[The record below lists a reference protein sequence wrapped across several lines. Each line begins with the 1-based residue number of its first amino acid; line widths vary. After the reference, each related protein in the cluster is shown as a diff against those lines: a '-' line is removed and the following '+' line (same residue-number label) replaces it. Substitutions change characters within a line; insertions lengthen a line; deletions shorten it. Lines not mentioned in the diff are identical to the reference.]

1 MQAPFFYGRGFF
13 VSLIFQASGLAYRYP
28 NQPDPLFTGLELTLY
43 AGDHVA
49 LLGVNGSGKTTLLG
63 LLSGTLPL
71 QTGQL
76 TTHAESLYLRQ
87 EDMLTGQQTVLD
99 AVLETYPDLGPLRAE
114 LSRLEAAGVPDPIR
128 YAELLTDFADA
139 GGYDL
144 EASLQA
150 ELGALGY
157 APNLLER
164 PLSELSGGE
173 RRLLRLAAAFARPQ
187 ALYLLDEPTN
197 YLDERATAYLT
208 RKVRETEAACL
219 IVSHDR
225 RFLDETVD
233 GVLELGR
240 GSLRRYRG
248 NYSSFWTQKETEYTE
263 KVRKSEKLKRDI
275 AGLKEQERTYKV
287 WGARKEK
294 EKSGAADKGFV
305 GARAAR
311 LMRRGLQ
318 AKARLQGRIED
329 LTETKPWVEK
339 RYAVA
344 FEPPDLPSGTC
355 LSARDVPV
363 LGRNVSLSVEYG
375 ERWALAGA
383 NGAGKTTLLRTLLGL
398 DTTGLDAAGLDA
410 TDLDTTGKVTWDKG
424 AVIGYLP
431 QRYGNAHDA
440 EPLKTRFTEAD
451 GPAAHILLGALG
463 VSGEAFAQPLAALSE
478 GQKRKVR
485 LVQLI
490 LARPNVLVLD
500 EPTTHLDYV
509 SVEMLEAA
517 LTDFPGTL
525 LLVSH
530 DAYLLART
538 TERRLEL

>member
-1 MQAPFFYGRGFF
+1 M
-13 VSLIFQASGLAYRYP
+13 SLILQASGLSYRYP
-28 NQPDPLFTGLELTLY
+28 DQPDPLFTGLELTLY
-43 AGDHVA
+43 GGEHVA
-49 LLGVNGSGKTTLLG
+49 LLGVNGSGKTTLLE

-76 TTHAESLYLRQ
+76 TVHAEPLYVRQ
-87 EDMLTGQQTVLD
+87 EDALTGQQTVFD
-99 AVLETYPDLGPLRAE
+99 AVLKTYPDLGPLKAE
-114 LSRLEAAGVPDPIR
+114 LSRLEAAGVPYPLR
-128 YAELLTDFADA
+128 YAELLADFAAA

-144 EASLQA
+144 ETTLEA

-157 APNLLER
+157 APELLAR
-164 PLSELSGGE
+164 PLAALSGGE
-173 RRLLRLAAAFARPQ
+173 RRLLRLVAAFARPQ
-187 ALYLLDEPTN
+187 AFYLFDEPTN
-197 YLDERATAYLT
+197 YLDERATAYLV
-208 RKVRETEAACL
+208 RKIRETEAACL

-248 NYSSFWTQKETEYTE
+248 NYSSFWAQRELEHAE
-263 KVRKSEKLKRDI
+263 KVRKSDRLKREI
-275 AGLKEQERTYKV
+275 TGLKEQERTYKV

-311 LMRRGLQ
+311 LMRRGIQ
-318 AKARLQGRIED
+318 AKERLQGRIED
-329 LTETKPWVEK
+329 LEETKPWVDK
-339 RYAVA
+339 RYTVA
-344 FEPPDLPSGTC
+344 FTAPDLPSGVC

-363 LGRNVSLSVEYG
+363 LGRKVSLSVEYG

-383 NGAGKTTLLRTLLGL
+383 NGAGKTTLLRALLGS
-398 DTTGLDAAGLDA
+398 DSSPGH
-410 TDLDTTGKVTWDKG
+410 VTWDKG

-431 QRYGNAHDA
+431 QRYSGAHDA
-440 EPLKTRFTEAD
+440 QPLEARFAEAD
-451 GPAAHILLGALG
+451 GPAARTLLGALG
-463 VSGEAFAQPLAALSE
+463 VSGEAFTRPTAALSE

-485 LVQLI
+485 LAELI
-490 LARPNVLVLD
+490 LQRPNVLILD

-517 LTDFPGTL
+517 LRDFPGTL
-525 LLVSH
+525 ILVSH
-530 DAYLLART
+530 DVYLRERT
-538 TERRLEL
+538 TERRLELPG

>member
-1 MQAPFFYGRGFF
+1 M
-13 VSLIFQASGLAYRYP
+13 SLILQASGLAYRYP
-28 NQPDPLFTGLELTLY
+28 AQPEPLFVGLELSLY

-49 LLGVNGSGKTTLLG
+49 LLGVNGSGKTTLLE

-76 TTHAESLYLRQ
+76 TAHAESLYLQQ
-87 EDMLTGQQTVLD
+87 EDALTDRQTVLD
-99 AVLETYPDLGPLRAE
+99 AALATYPDLGPLRAE
-114 LSRLEAAGVPDPIR
+114 LSRLEAAGVPDPLR
-128 YAELLTDFADA
+128 YAELLTDFAEL

-157 APNLLER
+157 APDLLER

-173 RRLLRLAAAFARPQ
+173 RRLLRLVAAFARPQ

-208 RKVRETEAACL
+208 RKIRETEAACL

-248 NYSSFWTQKETEYTE
+248 NYSSFWTQKETEHE
-263 KVRKSEKLKRDI
+263 KRVKKSTKLRREI
-275 AGLKEQERTYKV
+275 VGLKEQERTYKV

-294 EKSGAADKGFV
+294 EKSGLAD
-305 GARAAR
+305 RSAR

-318 AKARLQGRIED
+318 AKARLQERIED
-329 LTETKPWVEK
+329 LEETKPWIEK

-344 FEPPDLPSGTC
+344 FEPPDLPAGVC
-355 LSARDVPV
+355 LSARDVPI
-363 LGRNVSLSVEYG
+363 LCRNVSLSVEYG

-398 DTTGLDAAGLDA
+398 ESTGR
-410 TDLDTTGKVTWDKG
+410 VTWDKD

-431 QRYGNAHDA
+431 QRYNSAHDA
-440 EPLKTRFTEAD
+440 EPLRTQFTEAD
-451 GPAAHILLGALG
+451 GPPARILLGALG

-485 LVQLI
+485 LAQLI

-530 DAYLLART
+530 DAYLLERT

>member
-1 MQAPFFYGRGFF
+1 M
-13 VSLIFQASGLAYRYP
+13 SLIFQAASLAYRYSD
-28 NQPDPLFTGLELTLY
+28 QPDPLFEGLELSLY

-49 LLGVNGSGKTTLLG
+49 LLGVNGSGKTTLLE
-63 LLSGTLPL
+63 LLAGTLTL
-71 QTGQL
+71 QTGQV
-76 TTHAESLYLRQ
+76 TAHAKPLYVPQ
-87 EDMLTGQQTVLD
+87 EDALTGQQSVLD
-99 AVLETYPDLGPLRAE
+99 AVLATYPDLGPLRAE
-114 LSRLEAAGVPDPIR
+114 LVRLEAAGVPDPIR
-128 YAELLTDFADA
+128 YAELLTDFAEA
-139 GGYDL
+139 GGYEL
-144 EASLQA
+144 ATTLQA

-157 APNLLER
+157 APDLLAR
-164 PLSELSGGE
+164 PLTALSGGE
-173 RRLLRLAAAFARPQ
+173 RRFLRLAAAFARPQ

-197 YLDERATAYLT
+197 YLDARATAYLS
-208 RKVRETEAACL
+208 RKIQATTAACL

-225 RFLDETVD
+225 QFLDETVD

-248 NYSSFWTQKETEYTE
+248 DYSSFWTQKETEYTE

-275 AGLKEQERTYKV
+275 VGLKEQERTYKV

-294 EKSGAADKGFV
+294 EKSGAADKGFI

-329 LTETKPWVEK
+329 LEESKPWVEK

-344 FEPPDLPSGTC
+344 FEPPELPAGVC
-355 LSARDVPV
+355 LSASNISI
-363 LGRNVSLSVEYG
+363 LGRKVSLSVEYG

-398 DTTGLDAAGLDA
+398 DKDNLGTTGA
-410 TDLDTTGKVTWDKG
+410 VTWDK
-424 AVIGYLP
+424 AATIGYLP
-431 QRYGNAHDA
+431 QRYDRAHDDA
-440 EPLKTRFTEAD
+440 PVKTRFTEAD
-451 GPAAHILLGALG
+451 EPRARTLLGALG
-463 VSGEAFAQPLAALSE
+463 VSGEAFTHPLVALSE

-485 LVQLI
+485 LAELI

-509 SVEMLEAA
+509 SVELLEAA
-517 LTDFPGTL
+517 LTNFPGTL
-525 LLVSH
+525 ILVSH
-530 DAYLLART
+530 DAYLLERT

>member
-1 MQAPFFYGRGFF
+1 M
-13 VSLIFQASGLAYRYP
+13 SLIFQALGLSYRYP
-28 NQPDPLFTGLELTLY
+28 NQPKGLFEGLELTLY
-43 AGDHVA
+43 SGDHVA
-49 LLGVNGSGKTTLLG
+49 LMGVNGSGKTTLLE
-63 LLSGTLPL
+63 LLAGILPL

-76 TTHAESLYLRQ
+76 TAHAEPLYLRQ
-87 EDMLTGQQTVLD
+87 EDALRGTRTVLD
-99 AVLETYPDLGPLRAE
+99 AVLESYPDLGPVRAE
-114 LSRLEAAGVPDPIR
+114 LLQQEAAHVPDPLR
-128 YAELLTDFADA
+128 YAELLSKFADS
-139 GGYDL
+139 GGYTL
-144 EASLQA
+144 EAALHA
-150 ELGALGY
+150 EFSALGY

-173 RRLLRLAAAFARPQ
+173 RRLLRLVSAFARPQ

-197 YLDERATAYLT
+197 YLDERATNFLT
-208 RKVRETEAACL
+208 RKIRETAAACL

-225 RFLDETVD
+225 RFLDETVN
-233 GVLELGR
+233 GVLELER

-248 NYSSFWTQKETEYTE
+248 NYSSFRTQKETEYEE
-263 KVRKSEKLKRDI
+263 KVRKSDQLKRDI

-294 EKSGAADKGFV
+294 EKSGAADRGFI

-311 LMRRGLQ
+311 LMRRGIQ
-318 AKARLQGRIED
+318 AKERLQTRISDLED
-329 LTETKPWVEK
+329 TKPWIEK
-339 RYAVA
+339 RYAA
-344 FEPPDLPSGTC
+344 FFETPELPSGVC
-355 LSARDVPV
+355 LSAHDIPV
-363 LGRNVSLSVEYG
+363 LGRTVSLNVAYG
-375 ERWALAGA
+375 ERWAVAGV

-398 DTTGLDAAGLDA
+398 AATTG
-410 TDLDTTGKVTWDKG
+410 TCIWDKG
-424 AVIGYLP
+424 AIIGYLP
-431 QRYGNAHDA
+431 QRYNSAHDA
-440 EPLKTRFTEAD
+440 ESVETRFTKAD
-451 GPAAHILLGALG
+451 QHRARTLLGALG
-463 VSGEAFAQPLAALSE
+463 VSGEVFTQPLTSLSE

-490 LARPNVLVLD
+490 LARPNVLFLD

-517 LTDFPGTL
+517 LLDFPGTL

>member
-1 MQAPFFYGRGFF
+1 M
-13 VSLIFQASGLAYRYP
+13 SLILQASGLSYRYP
-28 NQPDPLFTGLELTLY
+28 DQPASLFTGLELALY

-49 LLGVNGSGKTTLLG
+49 LLGVNGSGKTTLLE

-76 TTHAESLYLRQ
+76 TAHAEPLYVQQ
-87 EDMLTGQQTVLD
+87 EDILTGRQNVLD
-99 AVLETYPDLGPLRAE
+99 AVLETYPDLGPLKAE
-114 LSRLEAAGVPDPIR
+114 LVRLEATGVPDPLR
-128 YAELLTDFADA
+128 YAELLTDFVEL

-144 EASLQA
+144 EATLQA

-157 APNLLER
+157 APELLER

-173 RRLLRLAAAFARPQ
+173 RRLLRLAAAFSRPQ
-187 ALYLLDEPTN
+187 VLYLLDEPTN
-197 YLDERATAYLT
+197 YLDERAAAYLT
-208 RKVRETEAACL
+208 RKIRETAAACL
-219 IVSHDR
+219 IISHDR

-240 GSLRRYRG
+240 GTLRRYRG
-248 NYSSFWTQKETEYTE
+248 NYSSFWTQKETEHE
-263 KVRKSEKLKRDI
+263 ERVKKSGKLKRDI

-287 WGARKEK
+287 WGARKEQ
-294 EKSGAADKGFV
+294 EKSRVKSEGPVDKGFV

-329 LTETKPWVEK
+329 LEETKPWVEK

-344 FEPPDLPSGTC
+344 FEPPDLPAGVC
-355 LSARDVPV
+355 LSARNVPV
-363 LGRNVSLSVEYG
+363 LGRKVSLNFEYG

-383 NGAGKTTLLRTLLGL
+383 NGAGKTTLLRALLGL
-398 DTTGLDAAGLDA
+398 DPSAGH
-410 TDLDTTGKVTWDKG
+410 VTWDKG

-431 QRYGNAHDA
+431 QRYDGAHDA

-451 GPAAHILLGALG
+451 GPSARILLGALG
-463 VSGEAFAQPLAALSE
+463 VSGEAFARPLAALSE

-530 DAYLLART
+530 DAYLLERT

>member
-1 MQAPFFYGRGFF
+1 M
-13 VSLIFQASGLAYRYP
+13 SLILQASGLAYRYP
-28 NQPDPLFTGLELTLY
+28 AQPEPLFVGLELTLY

-49 LLGVNGSGKTTLLG
+49 LLGVNGSGKTTLLE

-76 TTHAESLYLRQ
+76 TAHAESLYLQQ
-87 EDMLTGQQTVLD
+87 EDALTGRQTVLD
-99 AVLETYPDLGPLRAE
+99 AALATYPDLGPLRVE
-114 LSRLEAAGVPDPIR
+114 LSRLEAAGVPDPLR
-128 YAELLTDFADA
+128 YAELLTDFAEL

-157 APNLLER
+157 APDLLER

-173 RRLLRLAAAFARPQ
+173 RRLLRLAAALARPQ

-208 RKVRETEAACL
+208 RKIRETEAACL

-233 GVLELGR
+233 GVLELER
-240 GSLRRYRG
+240 GTLRRYRG
-248 NYSSFWTQKETEYTE
+248 NYSSFWAQKETEYAA
-263 KVRKSEKLKRDI
+263 KVKKSDKLKREI
-275 AGLKEQERTYKV
+275 VGLKEQERTYKV

-294 EKSGAADKGFV
+294 EKSRVKSEGPVDKGFV

-329 LTETKPWVEK
+329 LEESKPWVEK

-344 FEPPDLPSGTC
+344 FEPPELPAGVC
-355 LSARDVPV
+355 
-363 LGRNVSLSVEYG
+363 LSVEDVSVLNKKVSLNLAYG

-398 DTTGLDAAGLDA
+398 ESTGR
-410 TDLDTTGKVTWDKG
+410 VTWDKD

-431 QRYGNAHDA
+431 QRYDSAHDA
-440 EPLKTRFTEAD
+440 EPLRTQFTEAD
-451 GPAAHILLGALG
+451 GPPARILLGALG

-485 LVQLI
+485 LAQLI

-530 DAYLLART
+530 DAYLLERT